1 MYNTITK
8 QSENYKMLIKKKK
21 LEGIFEINLEPHEDQ
36 RGFFMRT
43 YDSKIFRNH
52 GLKHEWVQESHSYS
66 KKKGIIRGLHFQF
79 PPYAETKLIRA
90 VTGEIFIVVLDL
102 RKGSS
107 TFGKW
112 DSMIISKEN
121 KKMLY
126 VPKGFALGMCTLTDN
141 CTLLYKIDNYY
152 APENQGAIK
161 WNDFDIG
168 IKWPVKNPIISER
181 DSKAISFKK
190 FVEKYGGLEV

>member
-1 MYNTITK
+1 VN
-8 QSENYKMLIKKKK
+8 KMLIKEKK
-21 LEGIFEINLEPHEDQ
+21 LKGIFEINLEPHEDQ

-43 YDSKIFRNH
+43 YDDKLFRNH
-52 GLKHEWVQESHSYS
+52 GLHKNWVQESHSYS
-66 KKKGIIRGLHFQF
+66 KKKGVIRGLHFQS

-90 VTGEIFIVVLDL
+90 VSGEIFIVVLDL

-112 DSMIISKEN
+112 DSMIISEAN

-126 VPKGFALGMCTLTDN
+126 IPKGFALGMCTLTGN

-152 APENQGAIK
+152 APESQGAIK
-161 WNDFDIG
+161 WDDQNLR

-181 DSKAISFKK
+181 DSKAMSFKE
-190 FVEKYGGLEV
+190 FVKNYGILEV